1 MTFNTFFTTDF
12 TAFNKNGIEL
22 FKSMLQ
28 GKGFEET
35 RSDWFRCGST
45 SAIKYVFRND
55 KMFICFSYYTNDNRI
70 EISDYKLN

>member
-12 TAFNKNGIEL
+12 TTYNNNGIES

-28 GKGFEET
+28 SKGFKEQ
-35 RSDWFRCGST
+35 RSDWFIYDNMST
-45 SAIKYVFRND
+45 IKYVFRNE
-55 KMFICFSYYTNDNRI
+55 KMFISFSHQNDNRI

>member
-12 TAFNKNGIEL
+12 TTYNNNGIES

-28 GKGFEET
+28 SKGFKEQ
-35 RSDWFRCGST
+35 RSDWFIYDNM
-45 SAIKYVFRND
+45 SAIKYVFRNE
-55 KMFICFSYYTNDNRI
+55 KMFISFSHQNDNRI